1 MTYRSFFA
9 LVLVSCISVTAWGQ
23 ADTLRGR
30 NKSVVPVEVRSF
42 SSNQLRV
49 RMLGNGGGEPF
60 RSFAFQEL
68 ESLRFADG
76 FEVQFRDGHLV
87 RDNLLS
93 APVIRSSFLS
103 VQAERVIDLTKDE
116 VRRLYGD
123 PLYRQMYRPYRTQFI
138 TGLGKAGLGAFGFFQ
153 AVRHNPSVHYTLIW
167 ASNSYDSDGNLS
179 QTGHVRGY
187 GDLYPGWMVAEAM
200 LLGTTVAGV
209 LDCTV
214 SAIGLMRLN
223 RHYKTLSGVS
233 PVWANIELW
242 GGAACTLAGAGL
254 MTYCALQLNSH
265 RQWSMQ
271 GTLRNG
277 VIHYDEQKGSP
288 ADLSNVWK
296 ITVGG
301 ILTSLGLSA
310 FQLGLSQVIGLRS
323 TDNAPYAARV
333 DIGPAP
339 SGYGLRVVF

>member
-9 LVLVSCISVTAWGQ
+9 LVLASCISLTAWGQ

-60 RSFAFQEL
+60 RNFAFQEL

-103 VQAERVIDLTKDE
+103 VQAERV
-116 VRRLYGD
+116 
-123 PLYRQMYRPYRTQFI
+123 
-138 TGLGKAGLGAFGFFQ
+138 
-153 AVRHNPSVHYTLIW
+153 
-167 ASNSYDSDGNLS
+167 
-179 QTGHVRGY
+179 
-187 GDLYPGWMVAEAM
+187 
-200 LLGTTVAGV
+200 
-209 LDCTV
+209 
-214 SAIGLMRLN
+214 
-223 RHYKTLSGVS
+223 
-233 PVWANIELW
+233 
-242 GGAACTLAGAGL
+242 
-254 MTYCALQLNSH
+254 
-265 RQWSMQ
+265 
-271 GTLRNG
+271 
-277 VIHYDEQKGSP
+277 
-288 ADLSNVWK
+288 
-296 ITVGG
+296 
-301 ILTSLGLSA
+301 
-310 FQLGLSQVIGLRS
+310 
-323 TDNAPYAARV
+323 